1 MDPRFIKL
9 YFKSIKRR
17 GKGETKKEEKKMVM
31 IVVPSQKQMF
41 QLIQS
46 VQKQNNRIKTII

>member
-17 GKGETKKEEKKMVM
+17 GKGETKKEERKNGNDSSSLTEANVSVDTKC
-31 IVVPSQKQMF
+31 SETKQ
-41 QLIQS
+41 S
-46 VQKQNNRIKTII
+46 H